1 LYTPCTV
8 PDCATTPLAIWT
20 WLEKFAAE
28 YDSGAVVS
36 GEQLKA
42 IVAEH
47 RELVAARTE
56 MAHQLFKFE
65 RPEDGSCPAS

>member
-1 LYTPCTV
+1 MYTPCTV
-8 PDCATTPLAIWT
+8 PDCAATPLAIWA

-47 RELVAARTE
+47 RELVAARTDL
-56 MAHQLFKFE
+56 ANRLFAFKA
-65 RPEDGSCPAS
+65 PEDGE